1 MKQTMIRLLAL
12 ALFAG
17 ATACSDDDAITPP
30 DAVRHTFTGMFP
42 RAVDVEWERRASYLV
57 AEFDDAGS
65 DTEAWFD
72 NAGKWY
78 MTETESSYTA
88 LPEAV
93 RTAFETSD
101 YASWRVDDV
110 ERILHHVRGT
120 LHALDVERGAQEY
133 ELYYT
138 DDGTLWQAVPDI
150 DGLRDELLP

>member
-1 MKQTMIRLLAL
+1 MIRLLAL

-17 ATACSDDDAITPP
+17 AAACSDDDGITPP
-30 DAVRHTFTGMFP
+30 DAVQRTFTEMFP
-42 RAVDVEWERRASYLV
+42 HAIGVDWERRTPYLV

-72 NAGKWY
+72 DSGKWY
-78 MTETESSYTA
+78 MTEIESRYAA
-88 LPEAV
+88 LPQAV
-93 RTAFETSD
+93 RTAFERGD
-101 YASWRVDDV
+101 YATWRVEDV
-110 ERILHHVRGT
+110 ERILHHSRGT

-150 DGLRDELLP
+150 DGRRDELLP